1 MLATLRNAHPW
12 RELSATLL
20 TCAIALSGCGEK
32 TEPPPAEPA
41 TTATVQ
47 EPAEPAPVVTQTS
60 WAPEA
65 LEELLAPIALYPDLL
80 IGQILAASVNSQ
92 EVLDG
97 GNWLLQNEGLTGG
110 ALEAAAQ
117 SVGFGPAMR
126 ALMHFPSV
134 VDMMCQQIEW
144 TRQLGS
150 AFTSDQQAVLQA
162 IQRLRAQAA
171 AVGNLTSTPEQQVE
185 TITEADQ
192 VIIEVK
198 PAEPEVVYVPEY
210 DPEAV
215 YTEYY
220 GTGGYYGVY
229 GARLLAFGVG
239 VIIGRAI
246 RDDWCYP
253 FWGYGAIYL
262 GPRPFYPPAYAY
274 RPHYGGTFR
283 PAVGYSP
290 PPGYRHSHVNADVRV
305 DRNVVANNARY
316 YDRFANDR
324 NLQRGATRS
333 PLAGT
338 RQAATRPAAPR
349 PQPAQPRVTQ
359 AAGQESWRGQSTYAG
374 QRDPV
379 ADEAFRQ
386 KSAEAAA
393 FAQARRA
400 AAASGTLPG
409 GVHAPP
415 ANLSEVRNARVDRG
429 YGDSTRVSSGDAG
442 RVAAAREARDSTPIT
457 YGSKRTA
464 SRDNAFSGASREGNG
479 SFERAASARGH
490 ASARQS
496 GRVARGGGR
505 GR

>member
-1 MLATLRNAHPW
+1 MSAMLATSRNANPM
-12 RELSATLL
+12 RAVAAGLL
-20 TCAIALSGCGEK
+20 TVAIVVAGCRQK
-32 TEPPPAEPA
+32 TEPTPAEPA
-41 TTATVQ
+41 ATATAQ
-47 EPAEPAPVVTQTS
+47 QAAEPAPVVTQTS
-60 WAPEA
+60 WAPDA

-97 GNWLLQNEGLTGG
+97 GNWLLQNEGLAG
-110 ALEAAAQ
+110 AELDAAAQ
-117 SVGFGPAMR
+117 QVGFGAAMR

-134 VDMMCQQIEW
+134 VDMLCQRIEW

-150 AFTSDQQAVLQA
+150 AFSSDQQAVLDA

-185 TITEADQ
+185 TISENDQ

-198 PAEPEVVYVPEY
+198 PAEPDVVYVPEY

-239 VIIGRAI
+239 VLIGHAI

-253 FWGYGAIYL
+253 FWGYGAIYV

-274 RPHYGGTFR
+274 RPNYGGAFR
-283 PAVGYSP
+283 PAVGYTP
-290 PPGYRHSHVNADVRV
+290 PPGYRHSYANINTKV
-305 DRNVVANNARY
+305 DRSVVANNAKY
-316 YDRFANDR
+316 YDRFSNDR
-324 NLQRGATRS
+324 NLQRGGTRS

-338 RQAATRPAAPR
+338 RQAATRPAESRPAAAPPR
-349 PQPAQPRVTQ
+349 AAQT
-359 AAGQESWRGQSTYAG
+359 AGQDSWRGQSTYAG
-374 QRDPV
+374 QRDPA
-379 ADEAFRQ
+379 ADEAYRQ
-386 KSAEAAA
+386 KAAEAAA

-400 AAASGTLPG
+400 AAASSALPG
-409 GVHAPP
+409 THLPP
-415 ANLSEVRNARVDRG
+415 ADLSEVRSARVDRG
-429 YGDSTRVSSGDAG
+429 YGESTRAPSREAG
-442 RVAAAREARDSTPIT
+442 RVVATREVTSASSTRTQNRDH
-457 YGSKRTA
+457 
-464 SRDNAFSGASREGNG
+464 AFSGASREGNG

-490 ASARQS
+490 ASARQG
-496 GRVARGGGR
+496 GRGARGGR